1 MSRTG
6 EKLHSLNEIRS
17 IALFLVVLDHASS
30 WGNFYQASNLR
41 LYYFIQSIAKAG
53 VPLFLMISGYL
64 LLEPKKETIRMF
76 LTKRAKRILLPF
88 VVWSYLY
95 IWFQQ
100 IAPLQ
105 DWQRAFSADASIRSI
120 NILIS
125 PAYGHLWYI
134 YLLIGLYLAVPF
146 LRKINQ
152 NMTDNETVYILT
164 IMSIKVIIT
173 FIQGVLG
180 HPVVNS
186 SMLVI
191 VFCDYIV
198 FFEGGYLL
206 RKYELH
212 MGKWWR
218 KCWVVLLGS
227 VLLNGPVKIWT
238 C

>member
-1 MSRTG
+1 MGAAGSLTG
-6 EKLHSLNEIRS
+6 AAE
-17 IALFLVVLDHASS
+17 LFRFWVFSDCTFLD
-30 WGNFYQASNLR
+30 
-41 LYYFIQSIAKAG
+41 
-53 VPLFLMISGYL
+53 IS
-64 LLEPKKETIRMF
+64 
-76 LTKRAKRILLPF
+76 
-88 VVWSYLY
+88 
-95 IWFQQ
+95 
-100 IAPLQ
+100 
-105 DWQRAFSADASIRSI
+105 
-120 NILIS
+120 
-125 PAYGHLWYI
+125 
-134 YLLIGLYLAVPF
+134 
-146 LRKINQ
+146 KINQ

-186 SMLVI
+186 SMLVM

-227 VLLNGPVKIWT
+227 VLLNWFAICFFSPNM
-238 C
+238 